1 MHRFRR
7 QSQLILHRLNA
18 FIWLMMLV
26 LAVVTAGLLVAAF
39 LTNDRVL
46 ALAGLGSACA
56 TLVIGILQRISSTSA
71 NCPLCRMPPMGMS
84 ACQKNSKARPFLGS
98 YRLRVSLS
106 TLLLN
111 RFRCPYCGEPTR
123 CSVKTHDPGESD
135 DHPHSKVLPIP
146 FR

>member
-7 QSQLILHRLNA
+7 RSQLIIHRLNA
-18 FIWLMMLV
+18 FSWLALLL
-26 LAVVTAGLLVAAF
+26 LAVTTSGLLLAAF
-39 LTNDRVL
+39 LTYDRFL
-46 ALAGLGSACA
+46 AMAGLTFASA
-56 TLVIGILQRISSTSA
+56 TLILAILQQMAAGSV
-71 NCPLCRMPPMGMS
+71 NCPLCRMPPLGS
-84 ACQKNSKARPFLGS
+84 KACQKNARARTFLGS

-123 CSVKTHDPGESD
+123 CAVKTRPGEED
-135 DHPHSKVLPIP
+135 TGPCSKVVSNP